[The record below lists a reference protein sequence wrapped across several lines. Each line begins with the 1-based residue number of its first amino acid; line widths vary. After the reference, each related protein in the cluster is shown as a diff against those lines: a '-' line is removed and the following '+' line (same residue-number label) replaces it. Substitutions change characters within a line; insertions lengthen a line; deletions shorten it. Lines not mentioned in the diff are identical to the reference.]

1 MVGGD
6 SFKSWTLASTDDSLI
21 RCLRT
26 KTCSHDHK
34 HVPLCGSK
42 TPKSAFYPTQMCE
55 SILSSLFPDLFHKFV
70 PSMSCVPITE
80 EPVHVPKEIEPEQVP
95 LSIHELIDKKV
106 WKNDP
111 AAIKEAKKETQGL
124 IEAGTWDY
132 NHVTQRHDLERQAR
146 QSGTKIA
153 KDAL

>member
-1 MVGGD
+1 
-6 SFKSWTLASTDDSLI
+6 
-21 RCLRT
+21 
-26 KTCSHDHK
+26 
-34 HVPLCGSK
+34 
-42 TPKSAFYPTQMCE
+42 
-55 SILSSLFPDLFHKFV
+55 
-70 PSMSCVPITE
+70 MSCVPITE
-80 EPVHVPKEIEPEQVP
+80 EPVRVPKEIEPEQIP

-111 AAIKEAKKETQGL
+111 AARREAKKEAQGL